1 MTERRKFTLYMHPDE
16 ETDALGLEVIESVS
30 QRTRGDFLR
39 TAVLAGCALHQID
52 RRLPVLLANLF
63 DGTMTAGQLVSLIR
77 QTTGWKPD
85 EADIRDVV
93 TALMAEHRVVT
104 VNSTPAP
111 AQEETSIVRKNM
123 HRMFGGENK

>member
-1 MTERRKFTLYMHPDE
+1 MYMHPEE
-16 ETDALGLEVIESVS
+16 ETDALGLEVLESVS

-63 DGTMTAGQLVSLIR
+63 DGTMTPGQLVNLIR

-85 EADIRDVV
+85 EAEIRDVV
-93 TALMAEHRVVT
+93 AALGGVSGGGE
-104 VNSTPAP
+104 PATTSP
-111 AQEETSIVRKNM
+111 EPETSRARQNMRQMFRK
-123 HRMFGGENK
+123 EES